1 MKFIH
6 HIIDRMILFITGRA
20 LVVLS
25 AKDSRI
31 KKELEYWPKEFTAAL
46 AADRHGPFM
55 VVKKINDKLH
65 YLGFKEDEKI
75 ANIKLYFKD
84 EELAYQVFSVK
95 ESIRDSFSEHRLIID
110 GDFSVGVSL
119 IYMLEILESYLL
131 PSFITKNIL
140 PGKTKKETGRV
151 MLFLH
156 ALTLNKEK
164 GECNEVS

>member
-1 MKFIH
+1 LKFIH
-6 HIIDRMILFITGRA
+6 HLIDRIILLIAGRS

-31 KKELEYWPKEFTAAL
+31 KKELEFWPDEFTTAL
-46 AADRHGPFM
+46 AADKHGPFM
-55 VVKKINDKLH
+55 VIKKLNNKLH
-65 YLGFKEDEKI
+65 YLGFKENDKS
-75 ANIKLYFKD
+75 ADLKLFFKD

-119 IYMLEILESYLL
+119 IYMLEILESYML
-131 PSFITKNIL
+131 PSFMTKDIIPNKIN
-140 PGKTKKETGRV
+140 KETGRV

-156 ALTLNKEK
+156 TLTLNKEK
-164 GECNEVS
+164 GECNEIS